1 MLGILGDVIMLRP
14 ALLSSVC
21 LMFGATSHADQAAKP
36 KKKTPTLPAGVEVDR
51 DITYAVP
58 EQGPQKLDVYRP
70 ADFEGRLPTIVFVHG
85 GGWKAG
91 DKKSAVKTAA
101 WIVPEGYALVSINY
115 RLLDVAQ
122 WPAQINDCY
131 AAVRWVRDH
140 ADEYGFDPDHVAA
153 WGTSAGGHL
162 VALMGT
168 RPYPD
173 QETTSSRVQAVCDWF
188 GPADLL
194 TMPPN
199 TVSKTRTF
207 EQVAKS
213 NGARLLGAP
222 VPTIPAKAKDASG
235 LYHVTS
241 DDAPTLIMHGSKDPG
256 VPVDQS
262 RRLARAFAQ
271 AGVEH
276 QFHIV
281 EGAGHSGPEFA
292 KDESRAIVRSFF
304 ARILKKDTNQ

>member
-1 MLGILGDVIMLRP
+1 MLRLMIVFG
-14 ALLSSVC
+14 ACLILSST
-21 LMFGATSHADQAAKP
+21 LLADQPAKKP
-36 KKKTPTLPAGVEVDR
+36 RKKQPATPTGVIVDR
-51 DITYAVP
+51 DITYI
-58 EQGPQKLDVYRP
+58 ETKQGPEKLDIYRP
-70 ADFEGRLPTIVFVHG
+70 AEFKGRLPTIIFVHG

-91 DKKSAVKTAA
+91 DKKSALRAAA
-101 WIVPEGYALVSINY
+101 WIVDDGYAVVSINY

-140 ADEYGFDPDHVAA
+140 ADEYGFDPERVAA

-168 RPYPD
+168 RPCPD
-173 QETTSSRVQAVCDWF
+173 KEATSSRVQAVCDWF

-199 TVSKTRTF
+199 TVSETRTF
-207 EQVAKS
+207 EQVSKS
-213 NGARLLGAP
+213 NGARLLGAA
-222 VPTIPAKAKDASG
+222 VPTIPERAKDASA
-235 LYHVTS
+235 LYHVTP

-262 RRLARAFAQ
+262 RRLANAFAQ

-281 EGAGHSGPEFA
+281 EGAGHGGPEFA
-292 KDESRAIVRSFF
+292 TEKSRAVVRGFF
-304 ARILKKDTNQ
+304 SRILKKDTNQ